1 MSDLTDG
8 GLARDID
15 HAARPMSRFAFLRPD
30 SVAPTWIGIA
40 AVGLGF
46 ALIAYTWAKV
56 AGLTSVALQLPYFVS
71 GGLTALGLIL
81 VGITVINIAAKR
93 RDAAERDRQTEQ
105 LAATMAELRAA
116 LGGNESGRRS
126 A

>member
-1 MSDLTDG
+1 MSDLSNIENPPG
-8 GLARDID
+8 ERRKA
-15 HAARPMSRFAFLRPD
+15 RFAFLRPD
-30 SVAPTWIGIA
+30 SVAPTWIGVA
-40 AVGLGF
+40 AVGVGF

-56 AGLTSVALQLPYFVS
+56 AGLTSVPLQLPYLAS

-81 VGITVINIAAKR
+81 VGVTIINIAAKR
-93 RDAAERDRQTEQ
+93 RDAGERDRQTEQ

-116 LGGNESGRRS
+116 LSARSSGQGQRS